1 MWALLC
7 LMPICPSVPE
17 RIKCSILV
25 LSHFG
30 QKEREEICTTSKQ
43 VFDFDNR
50 RPHLHR
56 ETEQFSHQEHPPRTW
71 KQLHPPLRRVHQK
84 PLLLVRPGPWG
95 RALYGRRALR
105 GCAPAAA
112 EALLCLLV
120 LTAHKYHPVPRMFV
134 TSGGFARDLT
144 P

>member
-1 MWALLC
+1 MWARLC
-7 LMPICPSVPE
+7 LLPICSTVPE
-17 RIKCSILV
+17 RVKSSVLV

-30 QKEREEICTTSKQ
+30 QKERQEICTTSKQ
-43 VFDFDNR
+43 VFVFDNR
-50 RPHLHR
+50 SPHLHR

-71 KQLHPPLRRVHQK
+71 KQLHPPLWWVLRK
-84 PLLLVRPGPWG
+84 PLLLGRPGPWG
-95 RALYGRRALR
+95 RALYGRSPLQ
-105 GCAPAAA
+105 GHGPAAA

-120 LTAHKYHPVPRMFV
+120 LTAHKNHPVLRMFV